1 MDLRQESFYRDGTM
15 ATVSQPE
22 PELSL
27 SPFGQIIGTIFI
39 SIAIYYISP
48 LLPIWPE
55 YTKRAIWEA
64 LVFLT
69 PSRIIYAVD
78 HISQRL
84 LSRAD
89 DTVERVRFERAD
101 FGNKVAKSEALRRL
115 LRLDG
120 QQTFIPAVGR
130 ARALSSGLTNM
141 FGGGRLDVPAG
152 LGNWDN
158 SCYQNSVIQ
167 GLASLSTLKDFI
179 DQNLDMVGQ
188 SKEMPTHH
196 ALQYISRTLNNEV
209 NNGRSFWTP
218 GPLKSMSSW
227 QQQDAQE
234 YFSKIIDELEKEVR
248 KTSRSQKSK
257 LSLAEPLRDMRPS
270 EKSFEEPV
278 ATPSAS
284 ASEEAFRSRVIQHTP
299 ASPLEGLM
307 VQRVGC
313 MRCGYTEGFSLI
325 PFTFLTLPLGRTYEC
340 DIRDCLDEY
349 TGFET
354 IEGVE
359 CSKCTVL
366 NAQARLKR
374 LIDHNKS
381 DRDTKGDSLDEGKL
395 ELIRVV
401 QGRLHDVE
409 LALEENDFSDKTL
422 SKKLKLDPKTRVTT
436 TKSRQAIV
444 ARAPRSLVLHINRSV
459 FDELT
464 GDQYK
469 NTASVRFP
477 LRLDLGFWCLGHVSD
492 RDGEAVETWEIDPSK
507 PMLPTTEDPL
517 KRTSQLYELRAVITH
532 QGRHE
537 NGHYIAYRK
546 RPWRL
551 PESTMEDEEDVE
563 LNSQGYEER
572 WFRFSDDSVSMASE
586 GQVLSQGG
594 VFMLFYERLEAKPTA
609 PDDTSVGDVH
619 HSNNLD
625 LVDGATFSDGHQEK
639 PEDARNAS
647 QEDNT
652 TISTVE
658 DQAHVRIDDVSTA
671 SSVID
676 DSSNYS
682 ESVDGYEDGSDIS
695 SVGTPIAVRK
705 DHDVVT
711 GYPSPPPSVY

>member
-1 MDLRQESFYRDGTM
+1 M
-15 ATVSQPE
+15 ATYNQRG

-27 SPFGQIIGTIFI
+27 SPFGQVIGTILI
-39 SIAIYYISP
+39 SVAIYYVSP

-69 PSRIIYAVD
+69 PSRIIYAID
-78 HISQRL
+78 HIPPRL

-89 DTVERVRFERAD
+89 DAAEWLKFERAD

-120 QQTFIPAVGR
+120 HQTFIPAVGR
-130 ARALSSGLTNM
+130 ARTLSSGLTNM
-141 FGGGRLDVPAG
+141 FGGQRNDVPAG

-167 GLASLSTLKDFI
+167 SLASLSTLKDFI
-179 DQNLDMVGQ
+179 DQNLDSVGQ
-188 SKEMPTHH
+188 TKEVPTHQ
-196 ALQYISRTLNNEV
+196 ALRYITRTLNDEV

-218 GPLKSMSSW
+218 GALKSMSSW

-234 YFSKIIDELEKEVR
+234 YFSKITDELEKEIR
-248 KTSRSQKSK
+248 KASRSPKTE
-257 LSLAEPLRDMRPS
+257 LCLAEPLREMRPNGGNL
-270 EKSFEEPV
+270 EE
-278 ATPSAS
+278 TTGLPSARTK
-284 ASEEAFRSRVIQHTP
+284 EEGPRLRVIQHTP
-299 ASPLEGLM
+299 ASPFEGLM
-307 VQRVGC
+307 AQRVGC
-313 MRCGYTEGFSLI
+313 MKCGYTEGISLI
-325 PFTFLTLPLGRTYEC
+325 PFTFLTLPLGRTYDC
-340 DIRDCLDEY
+340 DVRDCLDEY

-366 NAQARLKR
+366 KAHAQLKKLIAHNQSSHDAEGDGQHTEETELVRVAQARL
-374 LIDHNKS
+374 HN
-381 DRDTKGDSLDEGKL
+381 
-395 ELIRVV
+395 
-401 QGRLHDVE
+401 VE
-409 LALEENDFSDKTL
+409 VALKENDFSDKTL
-422 SKKLKLDPKTRVTT
+422 SKRLKLDPKMRATT
-436 TKSRQAIV
+436 TKSRQAVV
-444 ARAPRSLVLHINRSV
+444 ARAPRSLALHINRSV
-459 FDELT
+459 FDETT

-477 LRLDLGFWCLGHVSD
+477 FSLDLGYWCLGHVSE
-492 RDGEAVETWEIDPSK
+492 RDGEALETWEIDPLK

-551 PESTMEDEEDVE
+551 QEMVEEDDEDVE
-563 LNSQGYEER
+563 LKPGDHEER
-572 WFRFSDDSVSMASE
+572 WFRFSDENVSMASE
-586 GQVLSQGG
+586 EQVLSQGG
-594 VFMLFYERLEAKPTA
+594 VFMLFYERLDAESTVPGE
-609 PDDTSVGDVH
+609 TSVEDIQHLSNLEAGDEVPILDE
-619 HSNNLD
+619 HS
-625 LVDGATFSDGHQEK
+625 EK
-639 PEDARNAS
+639 AEDAVDATHEES
-647 QEDNT
+647 T
-652 TISTVE
+652 TTSTGG

-682 ESVDGYEDGSDIS
+682 ESVDGHENGSDIS
-695 SVGTPIAVRK
+695 SVGTPVAITK
-705 DHDVVT
+705 DHEVVT
-711 GYPSPPPSVY
+711 GYPSPPLSAH